1 MPAAPARSLPLSFI
15 IILPS
20 FCASLS
26 QSPRHLDIGAVHQTV
41 LKKLSEMA
49 QSLPPAPRS
58 LLKYKIVAHHPSLT
72 YNISMVFI
80 EIPIFTEDLL
90 KLLSDDEY
98 KEMQKALLLE
108 PEKGD
113 LIQGSGG
120 FRKIRWKQGGKG
132 KRGGVRVIYYWEK
145 STQKL
150 YLIFI
155 YKKSVQEDLTQA
167 QIKLLKS
174 LVKGVIT

>member
-1 MPAAPARSLPLSFI
+1 
-15 IILPS
+15 
-20 FCASLS
+20 
-26 QSPRHLDIGAVHQTV
+26 
-41 LKKLSEMA
+41 
-49 QSLPPAPRS
+49 
-58 LLKYKIVAHHPSLT
+58 
-72 YNISMVFI
+72 MVFI

-120 FRKIRWKQGGKG
+120 FRKIRWKQGG
-132 KRGGVRVIYYWEK
+132 VRVIYYWEK

>member
-1 MPAAPARSLPLSFI
+1 
-15 IILPS
+15 
-20 FCASLS
+20 
-26 QSPRHLDIGAVHQTV
+26 
-41 LKKLSEMA
+41 
-49 QSLPPAPRS
+49 
-58 LLKYKIVAHHPSLT
+58 
-72 YNISMVFI
+72 MVFI

-132 KRGGVRVIYYWEK
+132 KRGGVRVIYYWEQ

-155 YKKSVQEDLTQA
+155 YKKSVQEDLTQD

-174 LVKGVIT
+174 LVKGVTT

>member
-1 MPAAPARSLPLSFI
+1 MPR
-15 IILPS
+15 
-20 FCASLS
+20 
-26 QSPRHLDIGAVHQTV
+26 
-41 LKKLSEMA
+41 MA
-49 QSLPPAPRS
+49 NFRPPAPRG
-58 LLKYKIVAHHPSLT
+58 LLKQKPVALYPSLT

-80 EIPIFTEDLL
+80 ETPVFTEDLL
-90 KLLSDDEY
+90 ELLSDDEY
-98 KEMQKALLLE
+98 KEMQKTLLLE
-108 PEKGD
+108 PETGD

-120 FRKIRWKQGGKG
+120 FRKMRWKQGGKG

-150 YLIFI
+150 YLVFI
-155 YKKSVQEDLTQA
+155 YKKSVQEDLTQD